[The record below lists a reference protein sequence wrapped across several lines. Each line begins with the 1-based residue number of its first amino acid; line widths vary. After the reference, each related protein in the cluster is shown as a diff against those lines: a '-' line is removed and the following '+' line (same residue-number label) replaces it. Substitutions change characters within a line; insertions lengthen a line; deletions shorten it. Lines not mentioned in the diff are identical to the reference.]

1 VINLR
6 GYPLFTTQS
15 NGLALEDLPPDKV
28 PEPRQQVSATKVVNN
43 KVPILGVVNP
53 NLSIF

>member
-1 VINLR
+1 
-6 GYPLFTTQS
+6 
-15 NGLALEDLPPDKV
+15 LALDDLPPDKV

-53 NLSIF
+53 NLSIFQMGSRTLTPSNKSYS